1 MKCFYHNDADGRCAG
16 FWVHLSVGINDQY
29 QDPSFIEMSYA
40 KPFPMETIRK
50 DEQIYIV
57 DYSISTDEMRQLLKI
72 TENVTWIDHHKTAI
86 DKYQDFEHEI
96 RGVRYDGIAGCML
109 AYCYIHH
116 MTQRGEGDIKQFDI
130 SMIKDAPMF
139 TKLIAD
145 WDVWKFDYGDD
156 TRHFITAFNAYNFE
170 PSSKLWS
177 RFLCFPDDDA
187 FACSDFIRDGI
198 IMTTFRDGWAKD
210 YMKLGFETD
219 FEGVKCFAVNLGRC
233 NSEYFKSLPPGKYDV
248 LIPFAFDGSQYTVS
262 LYSTTID
269 VSEIAKKYGGG
280 GHKGAAG
287 FQCIEL
293 PFKKIES

>member
-210 YMKLGFETD
+210 YMKLGFKTD

-233 NSEYFKSLPPGKYDV
+233 NSEYFKSLPPGQYDV

-287 FQCIEL
+287 FQCTEL

>member
-1 MKCFYHNDADGRCAG
+1 
-16 FWVHLSVGINDQY
+16 
-29 QDPSFIEMSYA
+29 
-40 KPFPMETIRK
+40 METIRK

-109 AYCYIHH
+109 TYCYIHH

-170 PSSKLWS
+170 PASEFWN
-177 RFLCFPDDDA
+177 RFLCFPDDEA
-187 FACSDFIRDGI
+187 FVCSDFIRDGI
-198 IMTTFRDGWAKD
+198 IMTPI
-210 YMKLGFETD
+210 
-219 FEGVKCFAVNLGRC
+219 
-233 NSEYFKSLPPGKYDV
+233 S
-248 LIPFAFDGSQYTVS
+248 
-262 LYSTTID
+262 
-269 VSEIAKKYGGG
+269 
-280 GHKGAAG
+280 
-287 FQCIEL
+287 
-293 PFKKIES
+293 